1 MWQKCGKIP
10 ILSYYKRIR
19 ETIMKKLF
27 SIITTLALLFSFPA
41 AAYANVETNASDD
54 SITLSWQQDKEATGY
69 YIYTNDKKSGYYS
82 LADVVVGSDNTQYK
96 FTGLEKDKTYW
107 YKIRAYYITDNDF
120 KFGEYSDPV
129 DERVKLEAPDSIR
142 AKAVS
147 DSTIKISWDKVE
159 DADGYK
165 VYRYNSS
172 KEKYTCIKTVSAG
185 TTAYKN
191 TGLSAETKKSY
202 KVAAYTKEGS
212 RTYIGYRSDK
222 ASATTDKSQGVE
234 ALLDK
239 AESKLG
245 CAYVSGAAGP
255 NSFDCSGF
263 VHWVFKNSG
272 VSSVKFSRSSAQ
284 GIYSSLKRYDI
295 GSTSLANA
303 RKGDILFFGS
313 GKSNIWHTS
322 IYYGNSKQIHAFST
336 WGRVAVNPVSMSTS
350 NKKLVAIVRLPMK

>member
-1 MWQKCGKIP
+1 
-10 ILSYYKRIR
+10 
-19 ETIMKKLF
+19 MKKLF
-27 SIITTLALLFSFPA
+27 SIITTLTLLFSFPA
-41 AAYANVETNASDD
+41 AAYADVETTASED
-54 SITLSWQQDKEATGY
+54 SITWSWQQDKDATGY
-69 YIYTNDKKSGYYS
+69 YIYTNDSKSGYYS
-82 LADVVVGSDNTQYK
+82 LADVVVGSENTQYV
-96 FTGLEKDKTYW
+96 FSGLDRNRTYW

-120 KFGEYSDPV
+120 VFGDYSDPV
-129 DERVKLEAPDSIR
+129 DERVKLDAPDSLKAR
-142 AKAVS
+142 AVS
-147 DSTIKISWDKVE
+147 DSTIKISWDEVD

-172 KEKYTCIKTVSAG
+172 KGQYTCIKTVDAD
-185 TTAYKN
+185 TTVYKN
-191 TGLSAETKKSY
+191 TGLSAETKRTY
-202 KVAAYTKEGS
+202 KVAAYTRDGG

-222 ASATTDKSQGVE
+222 ASATTDKAEGIE
-234 ALLDK
+234 ALMDK

-245 CAYVSGAAGP
+245 CPYVSGAAGP
-255 NSFDCSGF
+255 GSFDCSGF

-284 GIYSSLKRYDI
+284 GIYSSLKKYDI
-295 GSTSLANA
+295 GSTSLSNA

-322 IYYGNSKQIHAFST
+322 IYYGNSRHIHAFST